1 MISIV
6 YRKSSSRNVNTQNTK
21 SVKNQGVSR
30 NANPFF
36 ICTKNVQS
44 IVIKERR
51 VRIMYKPCTK
61 SNKDQFIGRSRSN
74 WK

>member
-1 MISIV
+1 MIAITYKV
-6 YRKSSSRNVNTQNTK
+6 SSSRNAKVQNRK
-21 SVKNQGVSR
+21 VVIFQGVSG

-61 SNKDQFIGRSRSN
+61 SNKDQFVGRSGSN